1 MWASSSI
8 RPATSTRRSG
18 CLREWTEEH
27 GIELVQIAAPY
38 PQRSIAEEGDAGDT
52 DLIVSIGG
60 DGTTLAALRAG
71 AGARRPVLG
80 IGCGS
85 LGALAN
91 VTAADLPGALE
102 RFVRGEWRP
111 RLFPAL
117 WVARTDGEAVFALND
132 VALVRE
138 SGSQVR
144 LSAYV
149 DGTLFARVAG
159 DGAVVSTPIGTSGYA
174 ISAGGPLL
182 LTGIDAYVLTPL
194 PKHGGFAPPLVIG
207 ADCELELDAAASFGG
222 VRLEVDGQV
231 AGSGV
236 GVGDGEVP
244 AGDGHAG
251 QPSTTT
257 SRFCR
262 GCAAVRILVDS
273 PRFLAEDA
281 RRGLSCPPGIRE
293 PDRDRETALGTRG
306 GGEPRVVGVG
316 DRLHD
321 RQPEAEPFPA
331 VGVPGCDRAVS
342 VEAGERLDAA
352 PRADQD
358 ATTGPE
364 FETSSVGLPSR
375 DPVHASTH
383 PSGSL

>member
-1 MWASSSI
+1 LTTQSSSHL
-8 RPATSTRRSG
+8 RRVGVLVHPTRNVAEPLRL
-18 CLREWTEEH
+18 LREWTAEH
-27 GIELVQIAAPY
+27 GVELFQIAGPY
-38 PQRSIAEEGDAGDT
+38 PQRPVAEDGDAGDT

-71 AGARRPVLG
+71 AETGRPVLG

-91 VTAADLPGALE
+91 VSAADAHRSLD
-102 RFVRGEWRP
+102 RFLRGEWRP

-117 WVARTDGEAVFALND
+117 CVTRSEGEPVFALND

-144 LSAYV
+144 VSAYV
-149 DGTLFARVAG
+149 DGTLFARIAG

-207 ADCELELDAAASFGG
+207 AGSELELDAAGSFGG

-236 GVGDGEVP
+236 GAVTVSFRAAMATQVTFDDHEPLLTGL
-244 AGDGHAG
+244 
-251 QPSTTT
+251 
-257 SRFCR
+257 RRR
-262 GCAAVRILVDS
+262 GILVDS

-281 RRGLSCPPGIRE
+281 RRGLTRPPG
-293 PDRDRETALGTRG
+293 T
-306 GGEPRVVGVG
+306 
-316 DRLHD
+316 
-321 RQPEAEPFPA
+321 
-331 VGVPGCDRAVS
+331 
-342 VEAGERLDAA
+342 
-352 PRADQD
+352 
-358 ATTGPE
+358 
-364 FETSSVGLPSR
+364 
-375 DPVHASTH
+375 
-383 PSGSL
+383 